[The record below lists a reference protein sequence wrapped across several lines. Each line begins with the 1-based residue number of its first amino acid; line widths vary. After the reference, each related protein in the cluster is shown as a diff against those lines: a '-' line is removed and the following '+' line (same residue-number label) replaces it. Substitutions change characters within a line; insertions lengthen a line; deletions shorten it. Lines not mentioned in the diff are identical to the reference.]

1 LTDTTQTRFFF
12 FNLSSNT
19 IYTSCN
25 HLPSRSQADKL
36 SELLSKPV
44 TFLPDCVGKETE
56 EAVKNS
62 KDGEIFLLE
71 NLRFHA
77 EEEGS
82 SKDSEGKKV
91 KGELGVFIFF
101 VDSMWRVFKYLQTL
115 TLASFLDIHF
125 TEISSPSARSQPTNP
140 PSKPSANPSL
150 P

>member
-1 LTDTTQTRFFF
+1 M
-12 FNLSSNT
+12 
-19 IYTSCN
+19 
-25 HLPSRSQADKL
+25 
-36 SELLSKPV
+36 

-91 KGELGVFIFF
+91 KGEQRIACFEVIDMEDVFRI
-101 VDSMWRVFKYLQTL
+101 YLNG
-115 TLASFLDIHF
+115 H
-125 TEISSPSARSQPTNP
+125 
-140 PSKPSANPSL
+140 
-150 P
+150 